1 MDVGSEILIMSEDV
15 FFWRA
20 TELKL
25 RSGEAFV
32 EANTLFITLSSSLSI
47 VSYLKKREDRGEGP
61 RLKKPRTGSHLLNLN
76 GKAA

>member
-25 RSGEAFV
+25 RSVGSLRGSGRSVHHSQQQPVNSELFKEA
-32 EANTLFITLSSSLSI
+32 
-47 VSYLKKREDRGEGP
+47 
-61 RLKKPRTGSHLLNLN
+61 
-76 GKAA
+76 